1 MPCTCAVPL
10 LPERAAAQPA
20 ASIALSPSRS
30 LTTTSS
36 TPSDSVMLRRVYRPM
51 APAPPITTSRIR
63 TSGCSLVR
71 SEAFSRSRRRGSA
84 PASTNRIGCC
94 TNRRT
99 SGGSVATTVADLL
112 AIDELALTLGAGA
125 QAGYVEQLA
134 EAKLAA
140 LGLGLGFAFE
150 ATPPAVVA
158 AADRAGFPVFEVP
171 FEVPFIAITEALF
184 SRLVNEQYVL
194 LQRAGTVQ
202 QTLSRL
208 LLEGAGLD
216 ALLGAYARMTGTRG
230 LLFDLHGEVVAAA
243 PGAGAV
249 LRPRAVWA
257 EIQSLR
263 PEGNEFSMSLSDEIG
278 SRSLLPIL
286 VGGSPAA
293 FLVLHREDRP
303 EPFHQVVVHHLATA
317 IALELAKAQAV
328 ARTERRLVGDFL
340 DALLEG
346 ELSGDETRR
355 RLRFLGLGQAPAVAV
370 LVARAAPAERT
381 RVAPDGATEALRRL
395 VEDRLSRKPGPY
407 VASVHDDLV
416 VALFEAGD
424 PAAARATAEAVAE
437 GVLARGVAAR
447 FGLGTPASDPP
458 TLRRTYQEARFALA
472 AAATV
477 EVPAATGPGGPPVSR
492 VASVEDLGS
501 HRLLLALQE
510 DAALEALSRG
520 LLAPLRA
527 YDQRQHGDLVASL
540 RTFLEHNGNWEAA
553 ARALAVHRHTLRYR
567 IRRVAELTGRDLESA
582 ADRVEFWL
590 ALQAA
595 DVLGGRGRGRD

>member
-1 MPCTCAVPL
+1 
-10 LPERAAAQPA
+10 
-20 ASIALSPSRS
+20 
-30 LTTTSS
+30 
-36 TPSDSVMLRRVYRPM
+36 
-51 APAPPITTSRIR
+51 
-63 TSGCSLVR
+63 
-71 SEAFSRSRRRGSA
+71 
-84 PASTNRIGCC
+84 
-94 TNRRT
+94 
-99 SGGSVATTVADLL
+99 VATTVADLL
-112 AIDELALTLGAGA
+112 AIDELALTLVAGGQGVSRPIRWAHVSELKDPTRFLRGGEVLLTTGLGMRGGQGA

-134 EAKLAA
+134 EARLAA
-140 LGLGLGFAFE
+140 LGLGLGFAFKV
-150 ATPPAVVA
+150 TPPAVVA

-216 ALLGAYARMTGTRG
+216 ALLGAYARMTGTKG

-243 PGAGAV
+243 PGAGA
-249 LRPRAVWA
+249 LLQPRAVWT
-257 EIQSLR
+257 EIQTLR

-286 VGGSPAA
+286 VGGSPAG

-355 RLRFLGLGQAPAVAV
+355 RLRFLGLGRSPAVAV
-370 LVARAAPAERT
+370 LVARAPGASGAPAPGPT
-381 RVAPDGATEALRRL
+381 LTAPDGATEALRRL

-458 TLRRTYQEARFALA
+458 ALRRAYQEARFALA

-477 EVPAATGPGGPPVSR
+477 EVPAAPGGSPVGR

-501 HRLLLALQE
+501 HRLLLVLQE

-567 IRRVAELTGRDLESA
+567 IRRVAELTGRDLDSA

-595 DVLGGRGRGRD
+595 DVLGGRGRGRA

>member
-1 MPCTCAVPL
+1 
-10 LPERAAAQPA
+10 
-20 ASIALSPSRS
+20 
-30 LTTTSS
+30 
-36 TPSDSVMLRRVYRPM
+36 
-51 APAPPITTSRIR
+51 
-63 TSGCSLVR
+63 
-71 SEAFSRSRRRGSA
+71 
-84 PASTNRIGCC
+84 
-94 TNRRT
+94 
-99 SGGSVATTVADLL
+99 VATTVADLL
-112 AIDELALTLGAGA
+112 AIDELALTLVAGGQGVSRPIRWAHVSELKDPTRFLRGGEVLLTTGLGMRGGQGA

-134 EAKLAA
+134 EARLAA
-140 LGLGLGFAFE
+140 LGLGLGFAFK

-243 PGAGAV
+243 PGVGA
-249 LRPRAVWA
+249 LLQPRAVWT
-257 EIQSLR
+257 EIQTLR

-286 VGGSPAA
+286 VGGSPAG

-303 EPFHQVVVHHLATA
+303 EPYHQVVVHHLATA

-355 RLRFLGLGQAPAVAV
+355 RLRFLGLGQSPAVAV
-370 LVARAAPAERT
+370 LVARAPGGVRGTPGGFPGASG
-381 RVAPDGATEALRRL
+381 APDGATEALRRL

-458 TLRRTYQEARFALA
+458 ALRRAYQEARFALA

-477 EVPAATGPGGPPVSR
+477 EVPTGPGGPPVGR

-567 IRRVAELTGRDLESA
+567 IRRVAELTGRDLDSA
-582 ADRVEFWL
+582 ANRVEFWL

-595 DVLGGRGRGRD
+595 DVLGGRGRARA

>member
-1 MPCTCAVPL
+1 M
-10 LPERAAAQPA
+10 
-20 ASIALSPSRS
+20 
-30 LTTTSS
+30 
-36 TPSDSVMLRRVYRPM
+36 
-51 APAPPITTSRIR
+51 
-63 TSGCSLVR
+63 
-71 SEAFSRSRRRGSA
+71 
-84 PASTNRIGCC
+84 
-94 TNRRT
+94 
-99 SGGSVATTVADLL
+99 ATTVADLL
-112 AIDELALTLGAGA
+112 AIDELALTLVAGGQGTGRPIRWAHVSELKDPTRFLRGGEVLLTTGLGMRGGARA

-208 LLEGAGLD
+208 LLEDAGLD

-230 LLFDLHGEVVAAA
+230 LLFDLHGEVMAAA

-286 VGGSPAA
+286 VGGSPAG

-346 ELSGDETRR
+346 DLSGDETRR
-355 RLRFLGLGQAPAVAV
+355 RLRFLGLGQSPAVAV
-370 LVARAAPAERT
+370 LVARADPDPPGNPLGVPRTPPASERT
-381 RVAPDGATEALRRL
+381 PAAADGATEALRRL

-424 PAAARATAEAVAE
+424 PVAARATAEAVAE

-458 TLRRTYQEARFALA
+458 ALRRTYQEARFALA

-477 EVPAATGPGGPPVSR
+477 EAPTVSGPGSR

-595 DVLGGRGRGRD
+595 DVLGGRGRARA

>member
-1 MPCTCAVPL
+1 
-10 LPERAAAQPA
+10 
-20 ASIALSPSRS
+20 
-30 LTTTSS
+30 
-36 TPSDSVMLRRVYRPM
+36 
-51 APAPPITTSRIR
+51 
-63 TSGCSLVR
+63 
-71 SEAFSRSRRRGSA
+71 
-84 PASTNRIGCC
+84 
-94 TNRRT
+94 
-99 SGGSVATTVADLL
+99 VATTVADLL
-112 AIDELALTLGAGA
+112 AIDELALTLVAGGQGVSRPIRWAHVSELKDPTRFLRGGEVLLTTGLGMRGGPNA

-134 EAKLAA
+134 EARLAA
-140 LGLGLGFAFE
+140 LGLGLGFAFKV
-150 ATPPAVVA
+150 TPPAVVA

-216 ALLGAYARMTGTRG
+216 ALLGAYARMTGTKG

-243 PGAGAV
+243 PGAGA
-249 LRPRAVWA
+249 LLQPRAVWT
-257 EIQSLR
+257 EIQTLR

-286 VGGSPAA
+286 VGGSPAG

-355 RLRFLGLGQAPAVAV
+355 RLRFLGLGRSPAVAV
-370 LVARAAPAERT
+370 LVARGAAAPAPGPALA
-381 RVAPDGATEALRRL
+381 APDGATEALRRL

-458 TLRRTYQEARFALA
+458 ALRRAYQEARFALA

-477 EVPAATGPGGPPVSR
+477 EVPAGPGGPPVGR

-567 IRRVAELTGRDLESA
+567 IRRVAELTGRDLDSA

-595 DVLGGRGRGRD
+595 DVLGGRGRGRA

>member
-1 MPCTCAVPL
+1 
-10 LPERAAAQPA
+10 
-20 ASIALSPSRS
+20 
-30 LTTTSS
+30 
-36 TPSDSVMLRRVYRPM
+36 
-51 APAPPITTSRIR
+51 
-63 TSGCSLVR
+63 
-71 SEAFSRSRRRGSA
+71 
-84 PASTNRIGCC
+84 
-94 TNRRT
+94 
-99 SGGSVATTVADLL
+99 VATTVADLL
-112 AIDELALTLGAGA
+112 AIDELALTLVAGDRGIGRPIRWAHVSELKDPTRFLRGGEVLLTTGLGMRGGA
-125 QAGYVEQLA
+125 QVQAAYVEQLA
-134 EAKLAA
+134 EARLAA
-140 LGLGLGFAFE
+140 LGLGLGFAFKT
-150 ATPPAVVA
+150 TPPAVIE

-230 LLFDLHGEVVAAA
+230 LLFDLHGEVMAAA
-243 PGAGAV
+243 PGVGA
-249 LRPRAVWA
+249 LLQPRAVWA
-257 EIQSLR
+257 EIQALR

-278 SRSLLPIL
+278 TRSLLPIL
-286 VGGSPAA
+286 VGGSPAG

-346 ELSGDETRR
+346 ELSADETRR
-355 RLRFLGLGQAPAVAV
+355 RLRFLGLGQSPAVAV
-370 LVARAAPAERT
+370 LVARATADPA
-381 RVAPDGATEALRRL
+381 AAAGDGATEALRRL

-407 VASVHDDLV
+407 AASVHDDLV

-424 PAAARATAEAVAE
+424 PAAARATAETVAE
-437 GVLARGVAAR
+437 GVLSRGVAAR
-447 FGLGTPASDPP
+447 FGLGTPAPDPRA
-458 TLRRTYQEARFALA
+458 LRRAYQEARFALA

-477 EVPAATGPGGPPVSR
+477 EAPTGGPGR

-540 RTFLEHNGNWEAA
+540 RVFLEHNGNWEAA

-567 IRRVAELTGRDLESA
+567 IRRVAELTGRDLDSA

-595 DVLGGRGRGRD
+595 DVLGGRGHGRA